1 MNTESFASRAATG
14 LIAGL
19 LNLARG
25 MEPGLRQP
33 GITRCCHRRRHLP
46 TPGSLA
52 ADRRQAWR
60 RAHGTAG
67 YVAVYTQPLLIALFW
82 ENHNPRL
89 ELDSVAYPYAS
100 PDGFVTLQSSGSS
113 DVIAAAEGVDLM
125 RASAEKPDS
134 PGSGCDADDFAGFTV
149 GHIAVP
155 QRGGCDFAQKV
166 YLAGQSRHRGP
177 APNSSCER

>member
-1 MNTESFASRAATG
+1 MR
-14 LIAGL
+14 
-19 LNLARG
+19 
-25 MEPGLRQP
+25 
-33 GITRCCHRRRHLP
+33 
-46 TPGSLA
+46 
-52 ADRRQAWR
+52 
-60 RAHGTAG
+60 
-67 YVAVYTQPLLIALFW
+67 VAFFW

-149 GHIAVP
+149 GHIAVL